1 MENKPNYG
9 DFSSYL
15 PHDNPSVGADDPE
28 KHNPDA
34 AHRQAPPATESTGT
48 VQVKERIDEALHQ
61 TAGKLHDLAQKL
73 ESYGE
78 SGSQTGKVTEKVA
91 GGLHRGAEYL
101 EKANVDDL
109 GNRVTETIRKQPLA
123 SLGIA
128 FGVGFV
134 IARLLRR

>member
-15 PHDNPSVGADDPE
+15 PHDEPSAGTNESAKE
-28 KHNPDA
+28 IPDTG
-34 AHRQAPPATESTGT
+34 HRQPPPASEHTDQA
-48 VQVKERIDEALHQ
+48 QVKERIDDALHQ

-73 ESYGE
+73 EGYGE

-101 EKANVDDL
+101 EKAKVDDL
-109 GNRVTETIRKQPLA
+109 GNQLTETIRKQPLA

>member
-15 PHDNPSVGADDPE
+15 PHDNPSAGADETEKRDPE
-28 KHNPDA
+28 A
-34 AHRQAPPATESTGT
+34 GHRQALPLADNTDT

-73 ESYGE
+73 EGYGE

-101 EKANVDDL
+101 EKTNVDDL
-109 GNRVTETIRKQPLA
+109 GNQLTETIRKQPLA